1 MPVSSTPPVRPSSSR
16 LGDLPLMK
24 PLLSVKPTL
33 FGLLTLLSAPALWA
47 DIRVTDDVGE
57 TLVLEQPAQR
67 IVSLVP
73 HATEML
79 FEIGAGDLILAT
91 VDHADYPEAAKALPR
106 VGDYNSLNLEAILA
120 LKPDLLIAF
129 TSGANRA
136 QVNRLQALGY
146 PVFTSDPQTFDE
158 IEHTLRQFG
167 ELTGRQSNADSVAEA
182 FKADIEHLAERYG
195 EKRPL
200 SVFYQVWHDPLI
212 TLNGET
218 FISKVLE
225 VCGGVN
231 VFADLPAPSPQVS
244 LEAVIDKNPEVI
256 VTGPSDSGEASNWQQ
271 WPQLQAVA
279 NDALLETD
287 PDTLHRPVPGLVT
300 GATALCEAMDRVR
313 EQR

>member
-1 MPVSSTPPVRPSSSR
+1 
-16 LGDLPLMK
+16 MK
-24 PLLSVKPTL
+24 PLLSLKPTL
-33 FGLLTLLSAPALWA
+33 VGLLTLLSAPALWA

-79 FEIGAGDLILAT
+79 FGIGAGDRILAT

-106 VGDYNSLNLEAILA
+106 VGDYNSLNIEAILA
-120 LKPDLLIAF
+120 LEPDLLIAF

-146 PVFTSDPQTFDE
+146 PVFTSDPQTFDD
-158 IEHTLRQFG
+158 IERTLRQFG
-167 ELTGRQSNADSVAEA
+167 EMTGHQDSADSVADA
-182 FKADIEHLAERYG
+182 FNADIGHLAKRYG

-244 LEAVIDKNPEVI
+244 LEAVVDKNPEVI
-256 VTGPSDSGEASNWQQ
+256 VTGPSDAGEASNWQQ

-279 NDALLETD
+279 NDALIETD
-287 PDTLHRPVPGLVT
+287 PDTLHRPVPGLVA

-313 EQR
+313 VQQ